1 MARERPY
8 SALARYY
15 DRVYA
20 SKDYAKETREIL
32 RFARTAG
39 GRPIRSVLDMACGTG
54 HHLAMLPPSI
64 ARAGVDCSPAML
76 RIARGR
82 LGRSASL
89 YRGDMRTVRLHRTF
103 DAVFCLFSAIGYL
116 LTSRDREAAF
126 ANFYRHLVPGGVAV
140 IEGWIVPQEFR
151 PNTVHL
157 LTYNGDDAKIA
168 RVTTSS
174 RAGTASVMRM
184 YYLAA
189 EAGRPVRSFEE
200 EHRMALV
207 EPTEALRSREHVGFH
222 ARARKS
228 PSYPARRILIAVRPG
243 L

>member
-1 MARERPY
+1 
-8 SALARYY
+8 
-15 DRVYA
+15 
-20 SKDYAKETREIL
+20 
-32 RFARTAG
+32 
-39 GRPIRSVLDMACGTG
+39 
-54 HHLAMLPPSI
+54 
-64 ARAGVDCSPAML
+64 ML
-76 RIARGR
+76 RIARGQ
-82 LGRSASL
+82 LGRSVSL
-89 YRGDMRTVRLHRTF
+89 SRGDMRTVRLRRTF
-103 DAVFCLFSAIGYL
+103 DAVFCLFSAVGYL

-126 ANFYRHLVPGGVAV
+126 ANLYRHSAPGGVAV
-140 IEGWIVPQEFR
+140 IEGWIVPREFR

-157 LTYNGDDAKIA
+157 LAYNGDDAKIA

-174 RAGTASVMRM
+174 RAGTTSALRM

-189 EAGRPVRSFEE
+189 EPGRPIRSFEE
-200 EHRMALV
+200 VHRMALA